1 MIKIDDT
8 IISLDVIESHFICD
22 LSKCMGECCVDGD
35 AGAPLE
41 KEENDKINEVLPIIW
56 NELSPKAQEL
66 INKQGIS
73 YNDYDGELVTSIIN
87 GKECVFT
94 YFDEEGVCK
103 CVIDNAYRE
112 GRISVPKPIS
122 CHLYPIRLQKYRDFT
137 AVNYHRW
144 YVCKPAIDLGQREGV
159 ELYKFLKEP
168 LVRKFGEK
176 WYEDLCEAAK
186 MVKEEEKKKKI

>member
-1 MIKIDDT
+1 MVQIDDT
-8 IISLDVIESHFICD
+8 IISMDVIESQFICD
-22 LSKCMGECCVDGD
+22 LCKCKGECCVDGD

-41 KEENDKINEVLPIIW
+41 KEENDKINEILPIIW
-56 NELSPKAQEL
+56 NELSPKAQAL
-66 INKQGIS
+66 INEQGIS

-94 YFDEEGVCK
+94 YFDENGVCK

-112 GRISVPKPIS
+112 GRTSVPKPIS

-144 YVCKPAIDLGQREGV
+144 SICEPAVKFGQKEGV
-159 ELYKFLKEP
+159 ALYKFLKEP
-168 LVRKFGEK
+168 LIRKFGEK
-176 WYEDLCEAAK
+176 WYEELCIAAN
-186 MVKEEEKKKKI
+186 MIEEGKK